1 LVVIK
6 IVHLIYSSI
15 IAHLLTKITKF
26 YLNLQSPS
34 SLIQLQPTCY
44 LIFKIGY
51 FLDFCTHQTIPQYFS
66 FFYSIYPNHISLLFL
81 NHHVLNVNAN
91 IISLNIDAIT
101 LYFWLTFCL
110 DMMNNNFHKF
120 LSLFFMIDCR
130 IIAIMLF
137 NLFIIYHH

>member
-1 LVVIK
+1 LVAIK

-26 YLNLQSPS
+26 YRNLQSPS
-34 SLIQLQPTCY
+34 FPIQLQPTYY
-44 LIFKIGY
+44 LIFKIRY
-51 FLDFCTHQTIPQYFS
+51 FLDFCTHQTILQYFS

-81 NHHVLNVNAN
+81 NHHVLDVNAS

-110 DMMNNNFHKF
+110 DMMNNNFHEF
-120 LSLFFMIDCR
+120 LSLFFIMDRR
-130 IIAIMLF
+130 IIAIMLL
-137 NLFIIYHH
+137 NLFVIYHH